1 MRKLSSII
9 TLLAI
14 WLAAS
19 AAEPCRLANV
29 VCFVKFADEADGAW
43 EHDYDYY
50 EAMFNAPEE
59 DANSVFN
66 YFRSQSY
73 GQLEWTS
80 TIVRA
85 DYVDSHPRAY
95 FQPKSDSNPDGYSNL
110 DLLLDTRPK
119 TLVKDLCAWLPTV
132 LPEDAV
138 TDGNG
143 DGEID
148 NLVLIIYGNSAIGA
162 SYMLWPANNRYPSAT
177 VHGKRSGNFLL
188 VFDGANG
195 YKSLVAQ
202 KLNTG
207 VLCHEMTHTLN
218 AYDLYTSS
226 TSPKT
231 DPVNVWDL
239 MSDNLVKPQGFTAHV
254 RSTYGRNYGDWLPGD
269 QIETLEKPG
278 RYELKPLQDGP
289 EGVAYKIVPDP
300 KRSEYFLLE
309 YRDKTDMWDSGLPAS
324 GLLVSRVN
332 PSVNGNLGA
341 QTELYVF
348 RPGGSTDKP
357 GTVKKAPLGPDTG
370 RLSFGSL
377 DDDDYPFYS
386 DGARALFSLSNIEKG
401 DDGLLSFDYAPV
413 TLPDIEDPTPSG
425 VGESDA
431 EGRPDVIYTLQG
443 IRIEKITEPGF
454 YIVNGK
460 KIRVI
465 L

>member
-1 MRKLSSII
+1 MRRLISI
-9 TLLAI
+9 LALI
-14 WLAAS
+14 AALAAA

-66 YFRSQSY
+66 YFRCQSY

-95 FQPKSDSNPDGYSNL
+95 FQPKSDSNPDGYVNL
-110 DLLLDTRPK
+110 DLLFSTRTK
-119 TLVKDLCAWLPTV
+119 TLVKDLCAWLPTA
-132 LPEDAV
+132 LPEETV
-138 TDGNG
+138 IDGNG

-148 NLVLIIYGNSAIGA
+148 NLVLIVYGNSAIGA

-177 VHGKRSGNFLL
+177 VFGKRSGNYLM

-195 YKSLVAQ
+195 YKSLVPQ

-226 TSPKT
+226 SSPKT

-254 RSTYGRNYGDWLPGD
+254 RTEYGARFGDWLPARE
-269 QIETLEKPG
+269 ITTISAPG
-278 RYELKPLQDGP
+278 RYELKPLQEGP

-309 YRDKTDMWDSGLPAS
+309 YRDKRDMWDSGLPAS

-348 RPGGSTDKP
+348 RPGGTTDKP
-357 GTVKKAPLGPDTG
+357 GTVRKAPLGPDTG
-370 RLSFGSL
+370 RLGFGSL
-377 DDDDYPFYS
+377 DDDEYPFYS
-386 DGARALFSLSNIEKG
+386 DGTRALFSLSDIAIG

-413 TLPDIEDPTPSG
+413 SLSAVDEA
-425 VGESDA
+425 VA
-431 EGRPDVIYTLQG
+431 EGAQTIYTLQG
-443 IRIEKITEPGF
+443 VRIERITEPGT

-460 KIRVI
+460 KIHI
-465 L
+465 IN